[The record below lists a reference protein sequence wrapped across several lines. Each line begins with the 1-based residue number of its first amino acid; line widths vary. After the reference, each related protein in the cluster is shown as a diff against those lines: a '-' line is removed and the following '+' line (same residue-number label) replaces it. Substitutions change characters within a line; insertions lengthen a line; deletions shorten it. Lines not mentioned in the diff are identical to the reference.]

1 MVAPVSVARVV
12 VVPEDLPNLLAF
24 PPSLLLTKR
33 VIVEDWA
40 ETLPRARVAK
50 IARVKVKV
58 MFMIA
63 SVKGRRCE
71 EFVRRDLEARLTE
84 LLSTY
89 NFVTVLFNFISQYL
103 PLVFTDYSASIT
115 QILHQQITA
124 LSIVS
129 ATICRVCRFNYHSNR
144 KRRTDIDL
152 RLSRCC

>member
-50 IARVKVKV
+50 IARVKV

-89 NFVTVLFNFISQYL
+89 NFVTVVQLHLTVPSSCVYRLQCIYHTNIASTDHRFEHRECNYLQGVSIQLSQQPETPY
-103 PLVFTDYSASIT
+103 
-115 QILHQQITA
+115 
-124 LSIVS
+124 
-129 ATICRVCRFNYHSNR
+129 
-144 KRRTDIDL
+144 
-152 RLSRCC
+152 

>member
-103 PLVFTDYSASIT
+103 PLVFTDYSASIAST
-115 QILHQQITA
+115 DHRFEHRECNYLQGVSIQLSQQPETP
-124 LSIVS
+124 
-129 ATICRVCRFNYHSNR
+129 Y
-144 KRRTDIDL
+144 
-152 RLSRCC
+152 